1 MTVMEIKDNVFSRQ
15 FETTVNG
22 EMASIEYSI
31 QERKL
36 FLTRINVPEGVEE
49 EPFVS
54 DFIKDILAIAE
65 ERRFRVV
72 PTHPKVAAFFRKN
85 PRYKD
90 MLPPGIRL

>member
-1 MTVMEIKDNVFSRQ
+1 MEIKDNEFSRQ
-15 FETTVNG
+15 FET
-22 EMASIEYSI
+22 SIDGKMLSVEYSI

-36 FLTRINVPEGVEE
+36 FLTKVNVPEGIEE
-49 EPFVS
+49 EPNVT
-54 DFIKDILAIAE
+54 DLLKEIMAIAE
-65 ERRFRVV
+65 EKRLRVM

>member
-1 MTVMEIKDNVFSRQ
+1 MKIMEIKDNEFSRQ

-22 EMASIEYSI
+22 NMFSVEYSV

-36 FLTRINVPEGVEE
+36 FLTKINVPEGADE
-49 EPFVS
+49 EPTVTEFL
-54 DFIKDILAIAE
+54 KEILAIAE
-65 ERRFRVV
+65 ERRFRVM

-90 MLPPGIRL
+90 LLPPGIRL

>member
-1 MTVMEIKDNVFSRQ
+1 MEIKDNEFSRQ

-22 EMASIEYSI
+22 KMASIEYSV

-36 FLTRINVPEGVEE
+36 FLTRVNVPEGVDED
-49 EPFVS
+49 PFVA
-54 DFIKDILAIAE
+54 DFIKDILDIAE

-85 PRYKD
+85 PKYKD
-90 MLPPGIRL
+90 LLPPGIRL

>member
-1 MTVMEIKDNVFSRQ
+1 MEIKDNEFSRQ
-15 FETTVNG
+15 FETTVDG
-22 EMASIEYSI
+22 KMLSVEYSI

-36 FLTRINVPEGVEE
+36 FLTKVNVPEGIEE
-49 EPFVS
+49 EPNVTELLKE
-54 DFIKDILAIAE
+54 IMEIAE
-65 ERRFRVV
+65 EKRLRVM

>member
-1 MTVMEIKDNVFSRQ
+1 MDIKDNEFSRQ
-15 FETTVNG
+15 FEITVDG
-22 EMASIEYSI
+22 KMLSIEYSI

-36 FLTRINVPEGVEE
+36 FLTRINVPEGIEE
-49 EPFVS
+49 EPLVS
-54 DFIKDILAIAE
+54 DILKEILAIAE

-85 PRYKD
+85 PKYKD

>member
-1 MTVMEIKDNVFSRQ
+1 MEIKDNEFSRQ

-22 EMASIEYSI
+22 KMASIEYSV

-54 DFIKDILAIAE
+54 DFIKDILEIAE

>member
-1 MTVMEIKDNVFSRQ
+1 MEIKDNEFSRQ

-22 EMASIEYSI
+22 KMASIEYSV

-36 FLTRINVPEGVEE
+36 FLTRINVPDGVEE

-54 DFIKDILAIAE
+54 DFIKDILEIAE
-65 ERRFRVV
+65 ERRFRIV